1 MNRKKI
7 VAGNWKM
14 NMTIDQSNDLI
25 NELKLI
31 SENNVEV
38 KIAPSFTNL
47 YKAVAI
53 LKDSEIEVIAQNV
66 HSEMRGAF
74 TGEISTEMLKS
85 IGVNTTIIGHS
96 ERRKYFDE
104 TDLVLSKKVKAS
116 IENSLNVIFCVGE
129 ELSEGFQKLLKPPHC
144 LEWEKMFY
152 PFIIFSKK
160 RYVGNLYEHD
170 VYKFKQKS
178 MGIVLKRRDNANIVK
193 IIYGGIINKILNGEG
208 VKKSLEFLHNS
219 LEKLSNGEYPLE
231 ELIVTKTLRGF
242 YKNPQQIA
250 HKVLADRM
258 KKRDPGS
265 APQSNDRV
273 PYVYIQTKEDK
284 NKKLLQGEKI
294 EDPKFIIENNLTP
307 DYGHYITNQIMKPCL
322 QLYSMVLEDLDGYKH
337 KNDKNYWKKKAETL
351 MEEKQDQKK
360 VDDKIKQLREKEV
373 EELLFSKY
381 LTKIDNKKKGIKTIG
396 EFF

>member
-96 ERRKYFDE
+96 ERRKYFNE

-129 ELSEGFQKLLKPPHC
+129 ELSER
-144 LEWEKMFY
+144 EK
-152 PFIIFSKK
+152 
-160 RYVGNLYEHD
+160 
-170 VYKFKQKS
+170 
-178 MGIVLKRRDNANIVK
+178 DNH
-193 IIYGGIINKILNGEG
+193 
-208 VKKSLEFLHNS
+208 F
-219 LEKLSNGEYPLE
+219 
-231 ELIVTKTLRGF
+231 ELIRTQITNGLLDLNSDEI
-242 YKNPQQIA
+242 KNIIIAYEPVWAIGTGMTANTQQIQEM
-250 HKVLADRM
+250 HEFIRGLI
-258 KKRDPGS
+258 
-265 APQSNDRV
+265 
-273 PYVYIQTKEDK
+273 Y
-284 NKKLLQGEKI
+284 EK
-294 EDPKFIIENNLTP
+294 
-307 DYGHYITNQIMKPCL
+307 YGHYISSMIRILYGGSVKPNNAKEIF
-322 QLYSMVLEDLDGYKH
+322 SLD
-337 KNDKNYWKKKAETL
+337 D
-351 MEEKQDQKK
+351 
-360 VDDKIKQLREKEV
+360 VDGGLIGGASLN
-373 EELLFSKY
+373 FSDFNS
-381 LTKIDNKKKGIKTIG
+381 IVNAANG
-396 EFF
+396 